1 MRVRLHQEI
10 LYLIGLLILEPEQT
24 LQHIDQWCSV
34 AAFAQYSKVLVM
46 APSAIITQLNGILLL
61 LCQPLLTLG
70 QPSRPIKFHTH
81 APRQQVYIIK
91 RCRNLAIEESSR
103 YIEAGHSIYSGDVH
117 SSCILCFTFF
127 CRAKQP
133 LQHMLCYL
141 ALNFAKI
148 GGRIHFIAIG
158 HLHPRKLCISPQSRA
173 KRRNNE
179 VSPSYTCLNQC
190 IESLTDNTGKL
201 RSHLAHIV
209 ACFFILSTTRYEEDT

>member
-34 AAFAQYSKVLVM
+34 AAFAQYSKVLVI

-70 QPSRPIKFHTH
+70 QPSRPIKFYAH

-91 RCRNLAIEESSR
+91 GCRNLAIEESSR

-117 SSCILCFTFF
+117 SSCFPCFTLF
-127 CRAKQP
+127 CRAEQP

-141 ALNFAKI
+141 ALNFTKI

-158 HLHPRKLCISPQSRA
+158 HLHPCKLCISTQSCT
-173 KRRNNE
+173 KRCNNE
-179 VSPSYTCLNQC
+179 VSPRYSCFNQC
-190 IESLTDNTGKL
+190 IESLTDDAGKL
-201 RSHLAHIV
+201 WSHLTHIV
-209 ACFFILSTTRYEEDT
+209 ARLLALPPTRYEE